1 MCGRIKNFQKWY
13 FFAEN
18 KAKSAD
24 QFYLFLQSY
33 AVIFKL
39 SDPITVNTKST
50 SEM

>member
-1 MCGRIKNFQKWY
+1 MYDRIKNFQKWY

-18 KAKSAD
+18 KAKSVD
-24 QFYLFLQSY
+24 EFYLFLQSY

-39 SDPITVNTKST
+39 SDPITVNTRSM